1 MNNMSAIFTYF
12 ILWIV
17 SFSSCE
23 SGSNVDTIQ
32 NTENATKE
40 VWVNPTPLDKIIEE
54 HNIKI
59 DELSILVEKSIYV
72 LSVIHKDTIVKQ
84 FPIVL
89 GYNPIGDKMQEG
101 DYKTPEGTF
110 GMVSK
115 YAHANWKY
123 FIWIDY
129 PNEESWKRFKERKAN
144 GTIDKNAKIGGEIG
158 IHGTPE
164 GMDYWITQKE
174 NWTFGCVS
182 LSRDHIAEIY
192 PVFHKKIKITIV
204 K

>member
-1 MNNMSAIFTYF
+1 MSTIFTYF
-12 ILWIV
+12 VLWIA
-17 SFSSCE
+17 SLSSCTID
-23 SGSNVDTIQ
+23 SKGDAIQ
-32 NTENATKE
+32 NTENATNE
-40 VWVNPTPLDKIIEE
+40 VWVTPTPLDKIIKDK
-54 HNIKI
+54 NIKI
-59 DELSILVEKSIYV
+59 EELSILVEKSKYI

-89 GYNPIGDKMQEG
+89 GYNPVGDKMQEG

-129 PNEESWKRFKERKAN
+129 PTEESWKRFNERKAN
-144 GTIDKNAKIGGEIG
+144 GTIKKDAKIGGEIG

-164 GMDYWITQKE
+164 GMDHWITKKE

-182 LSRDHIAEIY
+182 LSRAHIAEIY